1 VKQLA
6 ALLAGLCVAAAGA
19 AQDLAGATAP
29 CREPGLKS
37 EVRCGVVQRPL
48 DPARPDGPKID
59 VHFVVVPALARR
71 KAAEPLFFIAGGP
84 GQSAIRAAPAVMP
97 QLARLANRRD
107 VVFVDQ
113 RGTGR
118 SAPLDCPEP
127 KHALAEM
134 ADRALAVQRLLD
146 CRARLEK
153 LPYGDL
159 RFFTTEIAVADL
171 DAVRA
176 AIGAGR
182 IDLLG
187 ISYGT
192 RVALEVMRQFPKAV
206 RRAVLDGVAP
216 PDMVLPASFS
226 TDNQAALDALFDACD
241 AEAACRAA
249 YPTLRADWAG
259 LLARAPVKASVA
271 DPLSGERESVTL
283 TRDAL
288 LGAVRGPLYA
298 PALAA
303 ALPAAMG
310 DAARGRFEALVALAT
325 GLGPGRALAPAAG
338 MHFSVVCAE
347 DLPRLAAAADRP
359 GAQFGAGFA
368 QFYEQV
374 CSHWPRGAVTEDFYT
389 LAPARAAVLL
399 ASGSL
404 DPATPPRHAER
415 VARALGEKARHVVVP
430 NAGHGVTGIG
440 CLRDV
445 VFRFFDAAS
454 DAQALAL
461 DMSCVA
467 ALPRPPAFRRV
478 ERTP

>member
-1 VKQLA
+1 VKRLA
-6 ALLAGLCVAAAGA
+6 ALLSGLWVAAAGA
-19 AQDLAGATAP
+19 QDLAAATKP

-48 DPARPDGPKID
+48 DPARPDGARID

-84 GQSAIRAAPAVMP
+84 GQSAIRAAPALMP

-107 VVFVDQ
+107 IVFVDQ

-127 KHALAEM
+127 KRALAEM
-134 ADRALAVQRLLD
+134 ADRALAVQRLHA
-146 CRARLEK
+146 CREQLQQ

-159 RFFTTEIAVADL
+159 RSFTTTIAAADL

-176 AIGAGR
+176 AIGAER

-226 TDNQAALDALFDACD
+226 TDNQAALDALIGACE

-249 YPTLRADWAG
+249 YPSLRADWAA
-259 LLARAPVKASVA
+259 LLDRAPITASVA
-271 DPLSGERESVTL
+271 DPLSGERETVTL
-283 TRDAL
+283 TREAL

-303 ALPAAMG
+303 ALPAAIV

-325 GLGPGRALAPAAG
+325 GLGPGRALAPAVG

-347 DLPRLAAAADRP
+347 DLPGLASAADRP
-359 GAQFGAGFA
+359 GPQFGTGFA

-374 CSHWPRGAVTEDFYT
+374 CSGWPRGAVPEAFYT
-389 LAPARAAVLL
+389 VPSARAPALL

-415 VARALGEKARHVVVP
+415 VARALGASARHLLVP

-445 VFRFFDAAS
+445 VFRFLDAGS
-454 DAQALAL
+454 DAQALAV
-461 DMSCVA
+461 DASCVA
-467 ALPRPPAFRRV
+467 ALPRPPAFRRA
-478 ERTP
+478 EATR